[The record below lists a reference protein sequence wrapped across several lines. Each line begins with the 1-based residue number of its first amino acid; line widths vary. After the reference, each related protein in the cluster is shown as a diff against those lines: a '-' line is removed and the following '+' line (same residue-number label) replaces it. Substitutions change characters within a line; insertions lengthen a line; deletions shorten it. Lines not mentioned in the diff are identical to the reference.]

1 MLLLKLYL
9 FKRCF
14 DFGLLVALSPEIAL
28 CKKLNETINDA
39 FQCLAGFAKA
49 NEVDPAGRCVFN
61 SSDAKAV
68 SDGSRVG
75 SA

>member
-1 MLLLKLYL
+1 MKSVAGM
-9 FKRCF
+9 F
-14 DFGLLVALSPEIAL
+14 DFGLLAALSPEIAL

-61 SSDAKAV
+61 SSDAKSSVRLCSGA
-68 SDGSRVG
+68 RVG
-75 SA
+75 Q